1 MLTGIA
7 LKNSAESINI
17 QQITD
22 LIISEKGGELID
34 FR

>member
-1 MLTGIA
+1 MLTGIV

-22 LIISEKGGELID
+22 LIISEKGSELID